1 MKVIKAFEK
10 FIHSRHLK
18 GVSENTI
25 TSYRNLTARF
35 IRFIGAD
42 TDMESISQEDLENFV
57 DYLYS
62 IALSRNS
69 IASYIRNTKIF
80 LKWYQRKN
88 KVNYSAVELVI
99 PKAPKKIVHIYS
111 PTEIDM
117 IFNTIDT
124 CCDWL
129 TIRNKAIIA
138 LMLDSGLRQAEIC
151 NLKIYNLFFD
161 DCRLKVCGKGN
172 KERIVPFGNMA
183 QRLTKEY
190 LTLRPYKSE
199 NLFVS
204 YHGDALTCNAVKSM
218 TWDLQ
223 QRLPFAFSSHKL
235 RHNFA
240 TNYLINQY
248 DVVGQ
253 MDMYQLMTIMGHEDV
268 ATLRRYL
275 HHANGIIAS
284 RNCISHLDRIYKDRV

>member
-1 MKVIKAFEK
+1 MTVSKAFEK
-10 FIHSRHLK
+10 FIRSRHLK

-35 IRFIGAD
+35 IRFIGED
-42 TDMESISQEDLENFV
+42 TDMESITQEDLENFI

-69 IASYIRNTKIF
+69 TASYIRNTKIF
-80 LKWYQRKN
+80 LEWYQKKN
-88 KVNYSAVELVI
+88 AVNYLASDMVI
-99 PKAPKKIVHIYS
+99 PKTPKKIVYIYN
-111 PTEIDM
+111 PNDIDL

-124 CCDWL
+124 CSPWL
-129 TIRNKAIIA
+129 TARNKAIVA
-138 LMLDSGLRQAEIC
+138 LMLDSGLRQSEIC
-151 NLKIYNLFFD
+151 KLKMCNLFFD
-161 DCRLKVCGKGN
+161 ECRLKVCGKGN
-172 KERIVPFGNMA
+172 KERIVPMGNMT
-183 QRLTKEY
+183 QRLIKEY
-190 LTLRPYKSE
+190 LTLKPFETE

-204 YHGDALTCNAVKSM
+204 YHGEVLTTNAVKSM

-223 QRLPFAFSSHKL
+223 QRLPFPFSSHKL

-248 DVVGQ
+248 DLFGQ
-253 MDMYQLMTIMGHEDV
+253 MDIYQLMTIMGHEDM

-275 HHANGIIAS
+275 HHANSIIAS
-284 RNCISHLDRIYKDRV
+284 RKCISHLDTIYKCAI

>member
-10 FIHSRHLK
+10 FIHSRKLK

-25 TSYRNLTARF
+25 TSYRNLNSRF
-35 IRFIGAD
+35 LKFIGSD
-42 TDMESISQEDLENFV
+42 TEMENICQEDLENFV

-62 IALSRNS
+62 IAISRNT

-80 LKWYQRKN
+80 LKWYQKKN
-88 KVNYSAVELVI
+88 VVNYSAAELVI
-99 PKAPKKIVHIYS
+99 PKAPKKLVYIYN

-117 IFNTIDT
+117 IFNSIDT
-124 CCDWL
+124 CCEWL
-129 TIRNKAIIA
+129 TVRNQAIIS

-151 NLKIYNLFFD
+151 TLKIFDLYFD

-172 KERIVPFGNMA
+172 KERIVPFGDIA
-183 QRLTKEY
+183 QRLTRKY
-190 LTLRPYKSE
+190 LTLRPYENE

-204 YHGDALTCNAVKSM
+204 YHGEPMTCGAVKSM

-223 QRLPFAFSSHKL
+223 QKLPFAFSSHKL

-248 DVVGQ
+248 DTVGQ
-253 MDMYQLMTIMGHEDV
+253 MDIYQLMSIMGHEDV

-275 HHANGIIAS
+275 HHANGVIAS
-284 RNCISHLDRIYKDRV
+284 RNCISHLDRIYKDRL

>member
-1 MKVIKAFEK
+1 MTVKKAFDK
-10 FIHSRHLK
+10 FIRSRHLK

-35 IRFIGAD
+35 IKYIGLD
-42 TDMESISQEDLENFV
+42 SDMECITQDDLDNFI
-57 DYLYS
+57 DHLYS

-80 LKWYQRKN
+80 LKWYQKKN
-88 KVNYSAVELVI
+88 DVKYNAAELVI
-99 PKAPKKIVHIYS
+99 PKTPKKMVYIYS
-111 PTEIDM
+111 PSDIDL
-117 IFNTIDT
+117 IFSTIET
-124 CCDWL
+124 CSDWL
-129 TIRNKAIIA
+129 TARNKAIIA
-138 LMLDSGLRQAEIC
+138 LMLDSGLRQGEIC

-172 KERIVPFGNMA
+172 KERIVPMGNMT
-183 QRLTKEY
+183 QQLIREY
-190 LTLRPYKSE
+190 LSLRPYESD

-204 YHGDALTCNAVKSM
+204 YHGEPLTCNAVKSM

-223 QRLPFAFSSHKL
+223 QRLPFPFSSHKL

-248 DVVGQ
+248 DLFGQ
-253 MDMYQLMTIMGHEDV
+253 MDIYQLMTIMGHEDM

-275 HHANGIIAS
+275 HHANSIIAS
-284 RNCISHLDRIYKDRV
+284 RKCISHLDTIYKCAV

>member
-1 MKVIKAFEK
+1 MIVIKAFEK
-10 FIHSRHLK
+10 FIRSRHLK

-35 IRFIGAD
+35 IKFIGAD
-42 TDMESISQEDLENFV
+42 AEMERITQDDLDDYV

-80 LKWYQRKN
+80 LKWYQKKN
-88 KVNYSAVELVI
+88 EVCYSAAELII
-99 PKAPKKIVHIYS
+99 PKAPKKMVYIYNR
-111 PTEIDM
+111 TEIDL

-124 CCDWL
+124 CSEWL
-129 TIRNKAIIA
+129 TLRNKSMIA
-138 LMLDSGLRQAEIC
+138 LMLDSGLRQGEIC
-151 NLKIYNLFFD
+151 NLKICNLFFD
-161 DCRLKVCGKGN
+161 ECRLKVCGKGN
-172 KERIVPFGNMA
+172 KERIVPMGNTT
-183 QRLTKEY
+183 QRFIKEY
-190 LTLRPYKSE
+190 LQFRPWQSD

-204 YHGDALTCNAVKSM
+204 YHGEPLTCNAVKSM

-248 DVVGQ
+248 DLFGQ
-253 MDMYQLMTIMGHEDV
+253 MDIYQLMTIMGHEDI

-275 HHANGIIAS
+275 HHANSIIAS
-284 RNCISHLDRIYKDRV
+284 RKCISHLDTIYKCAT